1 MSTNR
6 LNVIDVAKGIG
17 IILVVFAHVN
27 YTHELLVFIYSF
39 HMPLFFLISGMLFQ
53 KEKYPKFGEFVKRR
67 FKGLMVPYVI
77 YEMASI
83 CCLYAAERIYG
94 NWQLFDVSKEKYLEY
109 IYQIVISNW
118 SRVHVNQPLWFL
130 PCLFLVEIIYFF
142 LVKLRPVIRVPV
154 CAGLVTV
161 GWILESGMLAFD
173 NFLLPWSLDSALVAL
188 GFYATGNLLAPYIK
202 RTILKIKKYRYKSVL
217 CVELSI
223 LIFMILLP
231 LALMNEKITLG
242 SKILNNGCLLYIN
255 GVLGTFL
262 VLTISILLEKNKFL
276 EFCGRNSFQIMA
288 SHYIIRN
295 YIVRPVYQ
303 ILNGTKY
310 DRENIKETILPF
322 LVVFGLSLLYTVIYN
337 RIKEIRNRRIKNF
350 G

>member
-6 LNVIDVAKGIG
+6 LNVLDVAKGIG

-77 YEMASI
+77 YEMFSI
-83 CCLYAAERIYG
+83 LCLYGAERIYG
-94 NWQLFDVSKEKYLEY
+94 TWQLFDISKEQYLDY

-130 PCLFLVEIIYFF
+130 PCLFLVEILYFF
-142 LVKLRPVIRVPV
+142 LAKLRPVIRVPL
-154 CAGLVTV
+154 CAGLVTA
-161 GWILESGMLAFD
+161 GWILESGMLSFD

-188 GFYATGNLLAPYIK
+188 GFYAIGNMSAPYIK
-202 RTILKIKKYRYKSVL
+202 NCILKIKKYRYKSVL
-217 CVELSI
+217 CVEMSI
-223 LIFMILLP
+223 LLFMILLP
-231 LALMNEKITLG
+231 LAMMNEKITLG
-242 SKILNNGCLLYIN
+242 SKILNNGFLLFIN
-255 GVLGTFL
+255 GVLGTIL
-262 VLTISILLEKNKFL
+262 VLVISILLEKSRFL
-276 EFCGRNSFQIMA
+276 MYCGRNSFQIMA

-295 YIVRPVYQ
+295 YIVRPVYR
-303 ILNGTKY
+303 ILNGEIY
-310 DRENIKETILPF
+310 DRENLTESLIPF
-322 LVVFGLSLLYTVIYN
+322 LAVFCLSLLFTIVYN
-337 RIKEIRNRRIKNF
+337 GIRGKIK
-350 G
+350 